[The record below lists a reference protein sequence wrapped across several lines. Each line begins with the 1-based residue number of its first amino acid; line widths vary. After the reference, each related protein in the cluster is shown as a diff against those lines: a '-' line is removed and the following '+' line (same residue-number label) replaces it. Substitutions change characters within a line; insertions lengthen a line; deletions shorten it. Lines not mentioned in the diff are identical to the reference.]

1 MTSDAVT
8 ISFADPQRG
17 WYGLASTSGLAVLF
31 RDREVAGVGSGPD
44 LSLTMTEVSPH
55 ERWTVK
61 WDGPDAGFALD
72 VVAVSA
78 PLRSEQLVRARGTT
92 HDGGEID
99 AVGQV
104 SVTPAL
110 DWSSLSLVRYVAAW
124 LGDGGIVLESRRARK
139 AKAHSDEE
147 VWCALVEHG
156 DPVPV
161 ADPRLST
168 TYDGDGHQRRAG
180 MELWLTEEEGYPL
193 RAAGEVICGSSLDLG
208 ELQLDL
214 AFFRW
219 RAEGAEGV
227 GRYDILRKRS
237 D

>member
-1 MTSDAVT
+1 MTSSPITT

-31 RDREVAGVGSGPD
+31 RDREVAGVGSGDD
-44 LSLTMTEVSPH
+44 LRLAIREHAPL
-55 ERWTVK
+55 ERWSVQ
-61 WDGPDAGFALD
+61 WEGPDCGFAID
-72 VVAVSA
+72 VEAASAAV
-78 PLRSEQLVRARGTT
+78 RSEQLAVVRGTT
-92 HDGGEID
+92 SDGGEID
-99 AVGQV
+99 GVGQV
-104 SVTPAL
+104 STTEAL

-124 LGDGGIVLESRRARK
+124 LGDGGIVLESRRPKK
-139 AKAHSDEE
+139 AKAHADEQ
-147 VWCALVEHG
+147 VWAALVERG

-180 MELWLTEEEGYPL
+180 LELWLSEEEGYPV

-208 ELQLDL
+208 DLQLDL

-219 RAEGAEGV
+219 RSEGAEGV
-227 GRYDILRKRS
+227 GRYDILRKR
-237 D
+237 